1 LLSQRLSNSTAMA
14 YNGRSQPISPQ
25 SSIRMAPQQAS
36 YNGRSQPIS
45 PQSSIRMAPQQ
56 ASVRA
61 APQTHASETA
71 AYTAAATRSLNTSRI
86 VTAQGPQP
94 AVYQAAQPVVYA
106 SRSQADVQSGYAQQP
121 VYEQHDDMFTRQV
134 TSYEHGIR
142 TAKDNSVTSSR
153 ALQKLMEGNQR
164 FINGTPAPKTFC
176 AEHREALQAHGQRPM
191 ATIIGCSD
199 SRCSVEVLF
208 DAIPGDVFVL
218 RNAGNTLTNAEG
230 SMVGSAEYSVC
241 MLGAELIMLL
251 GHTHCGAIG
260 GATKGML
267 DNKGVKQDRTAKKT
281 CLQTLLGDLE
291 PVAAQAQLELPPGA
305 QADEIAAH
313 AVYVNVFNAIE
324 KLLSY
329 SAPLR
334 EKAMDGALEVHA
346 AVYDIVSGKV
356 EFLGQHPRLPLILGS
371 QSGLICRAAPKEQR

>member
-1 LLSQRLSNSTAMA
+1 
-14 YNGRSQPISPQ
+14 
-25 SSIRMAPQQAS
+25 
-36 YNGRSQPIS
+36 
-45 PQSSIRMAPQQ
+45 
-56 ASVRA
+56 
-61 APQTHASETA
+61 
-71 AYTAAATRSLNTSRI
+71 
-86 VTAQGPQP
+86 VTAQGSQYQP
-94 AVYQAAQPVVYA
+94 TSQPAAQPVVYS
-106 SRSQADVQSGYAQQP
+106 SRSQAPVQSGYAHQP
-121 VYEQHDDMFTRQV
+121 VYGQADDRQPVYGQADDNQPVYGGRLSSGQADDMFTRQV
-134 TSYEHGIR
+134 TAYEHGVR
-142 TAKDNSVTSSR
+142 TAKDNSVSSSR
-153 ALQKLMEGNQR
+153 ALEKLMEGNQR

-191 ATIIGCSD
+191 ATIIGCAD

-218 RNAGNTLTNAEG
+218 RNAGNTLTHAEG

-241 MLGAELIMLL
+241 MLGAELIVVL
-251 GHTHCGAIG
+251 GHTHCGAIA

-267 DNKGVKQDRTAKKT
+267 EKKGCKPADPSVKKS

-291 PVAAQAQLELPPGA
+291 PVAAQAQLELPPLA

-313 AVYVNVFNAIE
+313 AVYVNVFNAVE

-334 EKAMDGALEVHA
+334 EKSMEGALEVHA

-371 QSGLICRAAPKEQR
+371 QSGLVTRAPPMDIAREQR